1 MGERPRRGH
10 LTILAVVL
18 AALVA
23 AAPAAAAPRAP
34 AIASIKCLRS
44 CMDAR
49 TVAPGGVLRITGVR
63 FSSGLRAVF
72 QVRRSGA
79 KRSVAARVL
88 SRTRVSATVP
98 PDAVAGVL
106 YVRDRAGRR
115 SNAVS
120 PMRVAKPPSK
130 VPVVAG
136 TPTGTAFDGN
146 GMWIWYVSKSSGGDP
161 QAIIAQAQAHGV
173 STVFVK
179 SSDGTTPW
187 SQFSPDL
194 LAALKAAGLRV
205 CAWQYVYGSQPE
217 TEAQLGAQA
226 VQTGADCLVI
236 DAETEYEGRY
246 AQAQRYMATLRQ
258 AIGPSFPVGF
268 TSFPYVD
275 YHPAMPYSVFFWPGG
290 AQFNLPQIYWKEI
303 GGGLDAVVD
312 HAYRFNRP
320 YGRAILPLG
329 QLYNNPPAAD
339 VARFRQLAA
348 ANGSSGLSWWDWQE
362 AQPQGW
368 DAVGQP
374 LGALTPPA
382 PAPDD
387 AVYGPGGKGDLVVW
401 AQQHLNGA
409 GQSVPVT
416 GTYDATTQQAVTQ
429 FQAGAALPVTGQID
443 TATWNALL
451 QVAPVAVDWTAAAP
465 AARSAGAARA
475 ARADGTHRTGPPSAT
490 LPARRNEIR
499 SHGAH

>member
-1 MGERPRRGH
+1 MGHGPRRRR

-18 AALVA
+18 AVLA
-23 AAPAAAAPRAP
+23 AATPASAASRAP
-34 AIASIKCLRS
+34 AIASVKCLRS
-44 CMDAR
+44 CTDAR
-49 TVAPGGVLRITGVR
+49 TVAPGGVVRINGRR
-63 FSSGLRAVF
+63 FSRGLRAVF
-72 QVRRSGA
+72 QVRRSGL
-79 KRSVAARVL
+79 KRSVAAKVL
-88 SRTRVSATVP
+88 TRTKVSATVP
-98 PDAVAGVL
+98 ADAVAGVL

-115 SNAVS
+115 SNAVK

-130 VPVVAG
+130 VSALGG
-136 TPTGTAFDGN
+136 TATGTAFDGN

-161 QAIIAQAQAHGV
+161 QAIVAQAQAHGI

-187 SQFSPDL
+187 SQFSPEL
-194 LAALKAAGLRV
+194 LATLKAGGLRV

-217 TEAQLGAQA
+217 VEAQLGTQA

-268 TSFPYVD
+268 TSYPYVD
-275 YHPAMPYSVFFWPGG
+275 YHPAMPYSVFLWPGG

-303 GGGLDAVVD
+303 GGGLDAVLD
-312 HAYRFNRP
+312 HTYRFNRP
-320 YGRAILPLG
+320 YGRPIIPLG
-329 QLYNNPPAAD
+329 QLYNDPPPD
-339 VARFRQLAA
+339 EIARFRQLAA
-348 ANGSSGLSWWDWQE
+348 ANGSSGLSWWNWQD

-368 DAVGQP
+368 DAVGVP
-374 LGALTPPA
+374 LAPLAPPA
-382 PAPDD
+382 PAQDD
-387 AVYGPGGKGDLVVW
+387 AAYGPGGKGDLVVW

-409 GQSVPVT
+409 GQSVAVT
-416 GTYDATTQQAVTQ
+416 GTYDAATQQAVVQ
-429 FQAGAALPVTGQID
+429 FQASAGLPATGQID

-451 QVAPVAVDWTAAAP
+451 RVAPVAVDWTAASS
-465 AARSAGAARA
+465 SAGSARA
-475 ARADGTHRTGPPSAT
+475 AATHRSSGPRSAT

-499 SHGAH
+499 SHGAR

>member
-1 MGERPRRGH
+1 MGHGPRRGH
-10 LTILAVVL
+10 LTILAVVV
-18 AALVA
+18 AVLVA
-23 AAPAAAAPRAP
+23 AAPAAAARSAP
-34 AIASIKCLRS
+34 AIVSLKCVRS
-44 CMDAR
+44 CVDAG
-49 TVAPGGVLRITGVR
+49 TVAPGGVVRITGLR
-63 FSSGLRAVF
+63 FSRGLRAVF

-88 SRTRVSATVP
+88 TRTRVSATVP
-98 PDAVAGVL
+98 ADAVAGVL

-115 SNAVS
+115 SNSVK
-120 PMRVAKPPSK
+120 PMRVVKPPRK
-130 VPVVAG
+130 VPALAG

-161 QAIIAQAQAHGV
+161 QAIIAQAQAHGI
-173 STVFVK
+173 STVFIK
-179 SSDGTTPW
+179 SSDGTTAW
-187 SQFSPDL
+187 SQFSPEL
-194 LAALKAAGLRV
+194 LATLKAGGLRV

-217 TEAQLGAQA
+217 VEAQLGAQA

-236 DAETEYEGRY
+236 DAEKEYEGRY

-258 AIGPSFPVGF
+258 SIGPSFPLGF

-320 YGRAILPLG
+320 YGRSIIPVG
-329 QLYNNPPAAD
+329 QLYNDPPSGEI
-339 VARFRQLAA
+339 ARFRQLAA
-348 ANGSSGLSWWDWQE
+348 ANGSPGLSWWDWQS
-362 AQPQGW
+362 AQPLDW

-374 LGALTPPA
+374 LGALAPPA
-382 PAPDD
+382 PAQDD

-409 GQSVPVT
+409 GQSVAVT
-416 GTYDATTQQAVTQ
+416 GTYDATTQQAVAQ
-429 FQAGAALPVTGQID
+429 FQASAGLPATGQID

-451 QVAPVAVDWTAAAP
+451 RVAPVAVDWTAAASS
-465 AARSAGAARA
+465 SAGSARA
-475 ARADGTHRTGPPSAT
+475 AATHPSSGPRSAT
-490 LPARRNEIR
+490 LPARRNEIG
-499 SHGAH
+499 SHGER

>member
-1 MGERPRRGH
+1 MGQGPRHIH
-10 LTILAVVL
+10 LTILAVAL
-18 AALVA
+18 AGLIA

-44 CMDAR
+44 CTDAR
-49 TVAPGGVLRITGVR
+49 TVAPGGVVRITGVR
-63 FSSGLRAVF
+63 FSHGLRAVF

-79 KRSVAARVL
+79 KRGIAAKVL

-98 PDAVAGVL
+98 ADAVAGVL

-115 SNAVS
+115 SNSVR
-120 PMRVAKPPSK
+120 PMRVAKPPVK
-130 VPVVAG
+130 IAAVGG

-161 QAIIAQAQAHGV
+161 QAIIAQAQAHGI
-173 STVFVK
+173 STVFIK
-179 SSDGTTPW
+179 SADGTTAW
-187 SQFSPDL
+187 SQFSPEL
-194 LAALKAAGLRV
+194 LATLKAAGLRV

-217 TEAQLGAQA
+217 AEAQLGAQA

-236 DAETEYEGRY
+236 DAEKEYEGRY

-290 AQFNLPQIYWKEI
+290 AQFDLPQIYWKEI

-320 YGRAILPLG
+320 YGRAVLPLG
-329 QLYNNPPAAD
+329 QLYNDPPAGD
-339 VARFRQLAA
+339 IARFRQLVA
-348 ANGSSGLSWWDWQE
+348 ANGSSGLSWWDWQS
-362 AQPQGW
+362 AQPLGW

-374 LGALTPPA
+374 LGALAPPA
-382 PAPDD
+382 PAQDD

-409 GQSVPVT
+409 GQSVAVT
-416 GTYDATTQQAVTQ
+416 GTYDATTQQAVAQ
-429 FQAGAALPVTGQID
+429 FQASAGLPATGQID

-451 QVAPVAVDWTAAAP
+451 RVAPVGVDWTAAPLP
-465 AARSAGAARA
+465 AGSARA
-475 ARADGTHRTGPPSAT
+475 AAAQSGGPRSGPRSAT
-490 LPARRNEIR
+490 LPARRDEIR
-499 SHGAH
+499 SHGAR